1 MPILLLTGCVQAVYE
16 EAPVVPQA
24 SPTFTPTPI
33 LSFELSPVISPT
45 PEMLPSLYLEPS
57 VVTLTVGEIAAV
69 NIWLDDA
76 RRLNG
81 VLLELSFDPDYVRVE
96 DADPEAE
103 GVQIAPGEMPRP
115 VQVLENRVA
124 EGEGWVVYQVSLEPG
139 AAVDGSGIVA
149 SITLRGVAEGG
160 SPLRFEHV
168 TAFDPEGDTL
178 ELMPLSDGLIAVL
191 GEAAVEPTPS
201 SVTPAATEPTP
212 LPTPSPTAQLAA
224 GGGIYYIVQPGE
236 NLFRVGLKFG
246 STAQDIAAA
255 SNIADPGQVQAGTM
269 VLIPVPPPQGGYG
282 YYVQRRDTVYSIAR
296 RFGMTVGEL
305 TNLNDIGPD
314 YYIEVGQI
322 LTVTP

>member
-1 MPILLLTGCVQAVYE
+1 
-16 EAPVVPQA
+16 
-24 SPTFTPTPI
+24 
-33 LSFELSPVISPT
+33 
-45 PEMLPSLYLEPS
+45 
-57 VVTLTVGEIAAV
+57 
-69 NIWLDDA
+69 
-76 RRLNG
+76 
-81 VLLELSFDPDYVRVE
+81 
-96 DADPEAE
+96 
-103 GVQIAPGEMPRP
+103 
-115 VQVLENRVA
+115 
-124 EGEGWVVYQVSLEPG
+124 
-139 AAVDGSGIVA
+139 
-149 SITLRGVAEGG
+149 
-160 SPLRFEHV
+160 
-168 TAFDPEGDTL
+168 
-178 ELMPLSDGLIAVL
+178 
-191 GEAAVEPTPS
+191 
-201 SVTPAATEPTP
+201 TEPTP
-212 LPTPSPTAQLAA
+212 LPTPSPTAQPAA